1 MQPKQPNKNKAK
13 IEAVT
18 LHVYFYVHLFTQLT
32 NSIPSVPP
40 WKVYPAMNQKKVN
53 KKSCTQPGLYH
64 STKKNSPQS
73 GVLLVEKKKLV
84 WNGRFLLIFLFNLK
98 SLAQSCFF
106 PTSPKKPV
114 TEGLRR
120 FLGIH
125 TSRS

>member
-53 KKSCTQPGLYH
+53 KKSCAQPGLYH
-64 STKKNSPQS
+64 STKKISPQS
-73 GVLLVEKKKLV
+73 VLLVEKKKLV
-84 WNGRFLLIFLFNLK
+84 WNGRFLLIFVVQSQVIGPIVFFSHQPEK
-98 SLAQSCFF
+98 TRYRRLAKVFGH
-106 PTSPKKPV
+106 PHK
-114 TEGLRR
+114 
-120 FLGIH
+120 
-125 TSRS
+125 